1 MQLYMNCI
9 DPEERRIREF
19 RMKEVLR
26 ELSNNPGAQ
35 SSYFQLEVQPRIS
48 GVQNKDLGRV
58 FGFRTAEPMI
68 EKTPTD
74 GGLANSR
81 DKGLTE
87 RGNPHNVHNAVER
100 IMENQKESQIDRTP
114 RQNEQIVSPRETME
128 GSGEYLPPKSGAI
141 FAMGHD
147 DHSASGA
154 CSRKSFKRKGSSWRI
169 LKQAPT
175 GA

>member
-1 MQLYMNCI
+1 MPLLAPSVPPGFSPSSFVVPEVLKEMQLYMNCI

-35 SSYFQLEVQPRIS
+35 SSYLQLEVQPRIS

-58 FGFRTAEPMI
+58 FDFRTAEPMI

-87 RGNPHNVHNAVER
+87 R
-100 IMENQKESQIDRTP
+100 
-114 RQNEQIVSPRETME
+114 